1 MDEKKSSIGEAL
13 KTLQDGVKNFAKA
26 LASALDV
33 CYELFKAYPNERV
46 RNKAF
51 YHPRKKVRERNLKRI
66 TKWMAR
72 QYKKQQRL
80 EQKEDGRKKNVHTE
94 NN

>member
-1 MDEKKSSIGEAL
+1 MEEKKNNIEEAV
-13 KTLQDGVKNFAKA
+13 KALQDGFKNFAKA
-26 LASALDV
+26 LTSALDV
-33 CYELFKAYPNERV
+33 CYGLFKAYPNERV

-66 TKWMAR
+66 SKWMAR
-72 QYKKQQRL
+72 QYKKQQGL
-80 EQKEDGRKKNVHTE
+80 EQKEDGRKKNVHAE